1 MDEVYLYGM
10 ISMSTVYVLDKDFV
24 YPCSNEYA
32 EIAQSVFSIGGE
44 AANSAIML
52 SKLGIKTKLDGN
64 WLRKKNAGKIQE
76 CLKSFGID
84 ITRLIVKEDY
94 GTEEIVI
101 TDKNSRTVFGN
112 YASFHRGEKQWNKP
126 KETDIQ
132 KATIVSLDPYFKNES
147 LLAAE
152 LCLDNQKPYVTLD
165 CRYDDFIARNAEAV
179 IISHE
184 LRDQAYKGKNMLK
197 ILKNYQKYCKGLIIF
212 TFGSDELWYARR
224 GQKINK
230 FKPYKIKPV
239 DTTGA
244 GDSFRAGII
253 YGLLKSWDDRSIVE
267 FASAVSACVCLT
279 FPHTLNAP
287 GLDGIIK
294 FMDEKTIAFPKN
306 ND

>member
-1 MDEVYLYGM
+1 MDKVYLYGM
-10 ISMSTVYVLDKDFV
+10 ISMSTVHVLDKDFV
-24 YPCSNEYA
+24 FPRPNEYA
-32 EIAQSVFSIGGE
+32 EIDQSVFSIGGE
-44 AANSAIML
+44 ASNSAIML

-64 WLRKKNAGKIQE
+64 WLNEKNAGKIRD
-76 CLKSFGID
+76 CLKSFDID
-84 ITRLIVKEDY
+84 IIRLKVKENY

-112 YASFHRGEKQWNKP
+112 YAAFHKGEKQWNTP

-132 KATIVSLDPYFKNES
+132 NATIVCLDPYFKNES

-184 LRDQAYKGKNMLK
+184 LRDQAYKGKNILK
-197 ILKNYQKYCKGLIIF
+197 IFKNYQKYCKGLIIF
-212 TFGSDELWYARR
+212 TFGSDELWYGRR
-224 GQKINK
+224 EQRINK
-230 FKPYKIKPV
+230 FKPYIIKPI

-244 GDSFRAGII
+244 GDSFRSGVI
-253 YGLLKSWDDRSIVE
+253 YGLLNSWNDKPIVE
-267 FASAVSACVCLT
+267 FASAVAACVCLT

-287 GLDGIIK
+287 GLDDILK
-294 FMDEKTIAFPKN
+294 FMDENSKK
-306 ND
+306 